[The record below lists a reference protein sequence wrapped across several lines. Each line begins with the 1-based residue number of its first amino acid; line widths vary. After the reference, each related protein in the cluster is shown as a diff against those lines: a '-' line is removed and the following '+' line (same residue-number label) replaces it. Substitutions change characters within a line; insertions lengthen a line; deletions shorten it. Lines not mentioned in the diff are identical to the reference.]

1 MFVSLFRQLQMGR
14 NGQVGASALF
24 NALRSAHG
32 PDRYE
37 RYAALDDGKADI
49 GTWCDVYVWR
59 KGASV
64 PNK

>member
-1 MFVSLFRQLQMGR
+1 MGR